1 MLKIQ
6 ESGEVALFVAGTAL
20 DCLPAASS
28 ASNRMRNVFLPTT
41 AKRRTEA
48 QCIALVTGVLPQLT
62 RTILAQC
69 HSRHN
74 RRLVVKRSNR
84 LGSQK
89 SEHKGLNHLIR
100 KDSRAKGSSTPFRMK
115 KELLCLF

>member
-6 ESGEVALFVAGTAL
+6 ESGGAALFVAGTAL

-28 ASNRMRNVFLPTT
+28 ASNRMRNELLPTT

-48 QCIALVTGVLPQLT
+48 RCIALVTGVLPQLT

-84 LGSQK
+84 LGP
-89 SEHKGLNHLIR
+89 
-100 KDSRAKGSSTPFRMK
+100 SRVSITV
-115 KELLCLF
+115 